1 MSLYCSVSSFVLVAV
16 VVKVVT
22 TAISLA
28 CHGGHNDPRT
38 RVGSRLP
45 RGTDKAADSK
55 IGYGLSDGDVL
66 VMYDRTFY
74 LFMHFYMSR
83 HVGGKLGLYVVVDRP
98 NGWKNGK
105 WNTICR

>member
-45 RGTDKAADSK
+45 RGTDREAADSK

-66 VMYDRTFY
+66 VMYDHTFY
-74 LFMHFYMSR
+74 LFMHFYVR
-83 HVGGKLGLYVVVDRP
+83 TCLGEAGFVCGGGQTQWMEKREMEYHL
-98 NGWKNGK
+98 
-105 WNTICR
+105 